1 VKKDE
6 IGLAPPQI
14 FCHSAGDMK
23 KTTAP
28 ARSNVIVLKQM
39 LNHIPRRLVNRCAR
53 ETGVDVQARK
63 FSVLSHLAAMLFAQL
78 SHAMGL
84 NDICDWFRLKLG
96 VLARIGVTPPARNT
110 LSHANRHRDAKFVEK
125 LFWSLLGELQS
136 AHPRFATGRKGRGT
150 LHRFKVRIHAVDSS
164 VLQLFANC
172 MDWAKHRR
180 RKAAAKM
187 HLRLDLHSFLPSFVI
202 VGTARQHDN
211 KRARELCAGLLAGEI
226 VVFDRAYVDFLHL
239 ADLARSGVWWV
250 TRARDNMKYHV
261 LKNLGAGLKGILRD
275 QLVSV
280 KTGDGR
286 MQMRRVEAWVEIDGK
301 PKLMVFITNNL
312 KWSPRSVCDLYKRRW
327 DIEIFFKQVKQV
339 LNLGSFLGY
348 NANAVKWQ
356 VYAALIVYVLLRF
369 QAYLSDWPH
378 SFKRL
383 FAVTRSALWE
393 RVDLLALLKSYGTA
407 SERMKVTGALNAAW
421 LPGFAPAKT

>member
-1 VKKDE
+1 
-6 IGLAPPQI
+6 
-14 FCHSAGDMK
+14 MK

-63 FSVLSHLAAMLFAQL
+63 FSVLSHLTAMLFAQL

-202 VGTARQHDN
+202 VGR
-211 KRARELCAGLLAGEI
+211 RE
-226 VVFDRAYVDFLHL
+226 F
-239 ADLARSGVWWV
+239 
-250 TRARDNMKYHV
+250 
-261 LKNLGAGLKGILRD
+261 
-275 QLVSV
+275 
-280 KTGDGR
+280 
-286 MQMRRVEAWVEIDGK
+286 
-301 PKLMVFITNNL
+301 
-312 KWSPRSVCDLYKRRW
+312 
-327 DIEIFFKQVKQV
+327 
-339 LNLGSFLGY
+339 
-348 NANAVKWQ
+348 
-356 VYAALIVYVLLRF
+356 
-369 QAYLSDWPH
+369 
-378 SFKRL
+378 
-383 FAVTRSALWE
+383 
-393 RVDLLALLKSYGTA
+393 
-407 SERMKVTGALNAAW
+407 
-421 LPGFAPAKT
+421 